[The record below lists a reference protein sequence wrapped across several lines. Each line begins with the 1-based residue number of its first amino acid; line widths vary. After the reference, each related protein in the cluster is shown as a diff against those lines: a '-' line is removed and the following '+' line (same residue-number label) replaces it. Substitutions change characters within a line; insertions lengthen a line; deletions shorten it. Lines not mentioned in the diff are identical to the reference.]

1 MNTSRLRPG
10 TGSDSGCGSALGS
23 ELRSEEN
30 ATMSSSYPRHPQHQP
45 HHPQRLLHHP
55 QHQHQ
60 HQPHHPQ
67 HQPHHPQHLLHHPQ
81 HQPHHPQHQPHHPQN
96 QPHHPQHQLHH
107 PQRQLHHPQH
117 QPHHP
122 RHHHPS
128 CSALLLP
135 VSPLLHHHHHH
146 HILLLPL
153 LLLPLLLQQA
163 LPVRG
168 TQQVLLRPAQAAR
181 GGAMQC
187 WEAEIRCLQ
196 ETECKRAYN
205 QYLRACE
212 AALRPAV
219 SGDVADEADGGG
231 GGGGGGG
238 GFSTVT
244 HCPSHCIHAIIQ
256 LNATRGGPGLES
268 CDCADDFVCLA
279 AKRGIEPCLPRTYT
293 GGGGG
298 EDEYDDD
305 DEYGG
310 GGAGRGR
317 GGAGAG
323 GALGCTEAR
332 RRCEVEPACS
342 AAMDAYL
349 MNCGKLLNG
358 VRCTRECMRVILHM
372 MAMPRALALSEC
384 VCDGLE
390 RPFCEVVKDNMERL
404 CFDRERGSGHF
415 SDEDDDDDDDE
426 GDDEDDDGDDDDD
439 DGGYGDNAAAYGV
452 GRHARQKASGS
463 ADGTHS
469 VRVFPRG
476 QPRAGGQCRPLAS
489 VGLTAA
495 ACLAAS
501 AARRLSG

>member
-1 MNTSRLRPG
+1 MATSRLRPG
-10 TGSDSGCGSALGS
+10 TGSGSGSGCGSALGS
-23 ELRSEEN
+23 ELKSEES
-30 ATMSSSYPRHPQHQP
+30 ATLWSSYPRHPQHQ
-45 HHPQRLLHHP
+45 L
-55 QHQHQ
+55 
-60 HQPHHPQ
+60 
-67 HQPHHPQHLLHHPQ
+67 
-81 HQPHHPQHQPHHPQN
+81 
-96 QPHHPQHQLHH
+96 HHPQHQLHPSQHQLHH
-107 PQRQLHHPQH
+107 PRHQLHHPQ
-117 QPHHP
+117 
-122 RHHHPS
+122 HHHPS
-128 CSALLLP
+128 CSALLP
-135 VSPLLHHHHHH
+135 PASPLLHHHHHH
-146 HILLLPL
+146 HHHHILLPL
-153 LLLPLLLQQA
+153 LLLLLLQQA
-163 LPVRG
+163 LPVGG

-212 AALRPAV
+212 AALRPAA

-238 GFSTVT
+238 GFSAVT

-268 CDCADDFVCLA
+268 CDCAHDFVCLA

-298 EDEYDDD
+298 GEDEYDDD
-305 DEYGG
+305 DDEYGGDGGGRVRGAG
-310 GGAGRGR
+310 GGAG
-317 GGAGAG
+317 G

-404 CFDRERGSGHF
+404 CFDRERGSGDF
-415 SDEDDDDDDDE
+415 ADEDDDDDEDDDE
-426 GDDEDDDGDDDDD
+426 GDDEDDDGDDDE

-476 QPRAGGQCRPLAS
+476 QPRTAGQRRPLAS
-489 VGLTAA
+489 VVLTAA

-501 AARRLSG
+501 AAWRLSR